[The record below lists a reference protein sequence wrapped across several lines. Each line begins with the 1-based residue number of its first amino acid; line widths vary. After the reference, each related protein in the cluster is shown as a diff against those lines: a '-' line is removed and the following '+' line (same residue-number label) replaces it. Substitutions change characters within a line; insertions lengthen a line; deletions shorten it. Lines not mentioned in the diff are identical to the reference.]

1 MLDLY
6 LWNFLHYGEADKGV
20 LLATELV
27 YQPQRKRPEWGFHS
41 LL

>member
-6 LWNFLHYGEADKGV
+6 LWNFLHYGEAVKGV

-27 YQPQRKRPEWGFHS
+27 YWSHRKRPE
-41 LL
+41 